1 MEKYGNSSS
10 IPRKI
15 NISLLRIII
24 LTRTEFTLNLD
35 LKILNRQKMTRKSFC
50 KLSTLLLLLGTA
62 LFSGCKSTP
71 HDKSLRI
78 ALSSGSE
85 NYINWVHRGDSLAEI
100 IDLKGMQVDSALKLL
115 PTCDAILFTGGED
128 VVPGYY
134 GKGSDSSRCTSNPG
148 RDTLEFALIK
158 ESRRLKI
165 PVFGVCRGQQII
177 NVALGGTLII
187 DIPTDHPGKVI
198 HQQDDYIHCFHKVSV
213 VKGSQLQ
220 NITKADTGSVTSNHH
235 QAIEKAAPGIKIV
248 AWTADSIAEAIEWAD
263 PEEKPFLMAVQWHPE
278 RMDANSPLS
287 MPMMKA
293 FLDAANT
300 FKKQK

>member
-1 MEKYGNSSS
+1 
-10 IPRKI
+10 
-15 NISLLRIII
+15 
-24 LTRTEFTLNLD
+24 
-35 LKILNRQKMTRKSFC
+35 MTGKLFC
-50 KLSTLLLLLGTA
+50 KLSILLLLSGYT
-62 LFSGCKSTP
+62 LFSGCKSKP
-71 HDKSLRI
+71 IEKSLRI

-100 IDLKGMQVDSALKLL
+100 IDMKGMKVDSALKLL
-115 PTCDAILFTGGED
+115 STCDAIIFTGGED
-128 VVPGYY
+128 VVPAYY
-134 GKGSDSSRCTSNPG
+134 GKGYDSARCQSNPG

-158 ESRRLKI
+158 ESMRLKM

-198 HQQDDYIHCFHKVSV
+198 HQQDDYLRCFHVVSV
-213 VKGSQLQ
+213 AKGSQLQ

-248 AWTADSIAEAIEWAD
+248 AWTVDSIAEAIERLNPD
-263 PEEKPFLMAVQWHPE
+263 GKPFLMAVQWHPE

-287 MPMMKA
+287 MPLMKA
-293 FLDAANT
+293 FLDAAGT
-300 FKKQK
+300 FGKQK